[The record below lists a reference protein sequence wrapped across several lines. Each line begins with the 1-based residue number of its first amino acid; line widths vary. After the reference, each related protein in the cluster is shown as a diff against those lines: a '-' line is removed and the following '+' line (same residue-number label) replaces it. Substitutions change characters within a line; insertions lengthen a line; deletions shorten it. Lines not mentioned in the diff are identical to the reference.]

1 MKEQLT
7 DLREYLA
14 ELKKAKENKK
24 AALDN
29 YNEAVARYGQVFV
42 PLEGDHP
49 DKERI
54 RRLLSICPEDS
65 AYPRSHLLVCLALL
79 FHAPEALFGGK
90 LPMRLAK
97 RIAEVLGVKH
107 EAVYIARNKVSGWLR
122 IYPDFLEFIERLF
135 EASQDDGGLYI

>member
-1 MKEQLT
+1 M
-7 DLREYLA
+7 REYLSG
-14 ELKKAKENKK
+14 LRKAKENRK

-29 YNEAVARYGQVFV
+29 YNEMVARYGAAFV

-54 RRLLSICPEDS
+54 RELLSVCPEDS

-122 IYPDFLEFIERLF
+122 IYPDFLELIERLF
-135 EASQDDGGLYI
+135 DDCQKLSGEE